1 MPNKTSHNEFLA
13 IESFSKRSLQALLL
27 FLLLIIL
34 FFWAYFPAYQL
45 QFRVEQWSIYD
56 YYKSLP
62 PPQSFSEW
70 GHLAF
75 WTPLGDYRFIP
86 FAYLWNYFEFKLFG
100 LNFAWYTTL
109 SLGLYAANAF
119 LLGWLACLYNK
130 GQTEAFW
137 LTTVF
142 ALYLPSAME
151 IAIWT
156 FFSYKLFQLTLMILA
171 LIMLEK
177 GIAQR
182 SSIYVLFS
190 ILVCFISTLF
200 YDALALF
207 LGYWILRISFS
218 KLNTRSA
225 LNLICLVLLGLYLF
239 STWFFAQFPSLFG
252 VSPIAIPAA
261 SPVSI
266 FESLYQWIKYGWL
279 LDNLGFWLEFR
290 ENARFITIH
299 LLGPRKIHLLFV
311 LLLWIALLCAIQWSV
326 VLWKQVGLLSILLG
340 LSTILILGGRTAT
353 NGPDYLSHFSM
364 YNYNA
369 IVFISPIL
377 GTIFSSGWTN
387 GNLNSI
393 RTKLT
398 ILSLSLLTIL
408 WINTIRNGIE
418 TYIKS
423 ESIHISLMR
432 LSNEIIQS
440 TKLPIVVVASK
451 GPFEIPGLNLLYHAL
466 HLVHGDRVSNKIENM
481 PNIYIDDSAIKLL
494 RDNPQISSEDFKRFT
509 LRVQQE

>member
-1 MPNKTSHNEFLA
+1 MFGMIVNKNMLPNNILNRTVGNT
-13 IESFSKRSLQALLL
+13 L
-27 FLLLIIL
+27 FFIGLLIVL
-34 FFWAYFPAYQL
+34 FMWAYWPAYQL
-45 QFRVEQWSIYD
+45 QFRVEQWAIYD
-56 YYKSLP
+56 YYQSLHFP
-62 PPQSFSEW
+62 ASIEEW
-70 GHLAF
+70 VHISF

-86 FAYLWNYFEFKLFG
+86 MAYLWNYFEFKLFG

-109 SLGLYAANAF
+109 SLSLYALNAL
-119 LLGWLACLYNK
+119 LLGWLACLYSK
-130 GQTEAFW
+130 GQTPAFW

-142 ALYLPSAME
+142 ALFLPSAME

-177 GIAQR
+177 GISQR
-182 SSIYVLFS
+182 SSIYVFFS
-190 ILVCFISTLF
+190 ILICFISTLF
-200 YDALALF
+200 YEALALF
-207 LGYWILRISFS
+207 LSYWILRISYS
-218 KLNTRSA
+218 KLWTRLA
-225 LNLICLVLLGLYLF
+225 LNIICLILMGLYLS
-239 STWFFAQFPSLFG
+239 STWFFSQFPNLFG

-261 SPVSI
+261 NPMRVL
-266 FESLYQWIKYGWL
+266 ESLYQWVKYGWF

-290 ENARFITIH
+290 ENARFITLH

-311 LLLWIALLCAIQWSV
+311 LLLWITLLCVIRWSAV
-326 VLWKQVGLLSILLG
+326 SWRQIGLFFILLG
-340 LSTILILGGRTAT
+340 LGTILILGGRTAT
-353 NGPDYLSHFSM
+353 NGPNYLSHFSM

-377 GTIFSSGWTN
+377 GTIFSSAWS
-387 GNLNSI
+387 NSNSNNI

-398 ILSLSLLTIL
+398 ILSVSFLTIL

-418 TYIKS
+418 TYIRS

-432 LSNEIIQS
+432 LSNEIISS
-440 TKLPIVVVASK
+440 TKLPIVVVANK

-466 HLVHGDRVSNKIENM
+466 HLAHGDRISNKIQNM

-509 LRVQQE
+509 LRGQ